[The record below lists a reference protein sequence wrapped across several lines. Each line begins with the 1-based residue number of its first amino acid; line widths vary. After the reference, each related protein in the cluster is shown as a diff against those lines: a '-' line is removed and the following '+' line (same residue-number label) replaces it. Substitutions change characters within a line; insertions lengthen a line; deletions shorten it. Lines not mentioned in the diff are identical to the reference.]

1 VPMPPE
7 VMKRLIK
14 RDITG
19 KVGAE
24 RVRILRQ
31 ALESLPGYYQGPYGK
46 LRKWISEEID
56 RSRAK
61 AKVARRETF
70 QVPKEGLRQVAVVGP
85 PNAGK
90 SSVLKALSGAQ
101 IKVADYPFATLKPQ
115 AAIVDVLGA
124 RVQLVEVPGLLPGAG
139 DDRGGGRALLA
150 AIRNA
155 DMILYVAGLGREGVG
170 PSDLDA
176 IRAEVRLAG
185 IDKPSAL
192 CLTGLDLPG
201 AREEA
206 TAHFEQALH
215 ERAVGEHAAGETLQA
230 AGVDSGGRMVACST
244 LTGEGLDRLLE
255 MVWSMCG
262 LIRVWR
268 RGDREKRGD
277 PFVLESGA
285 TVGDLARAVHKDLES
300 RLSQALIWGFSARF
314 PGQAVGSRHV
324 LADGDEVELRV
335 RG

>member
-1 VPMPPE
+1 VDKRRDRPVP
-7 VMKRLIK
+7 
-14 RDITG
+14 G
-19 KVGAE
+19 
-24 RVRILRQ
+24 
-31 ALESLPGYYQGPYGK
+31 QG
-46 LRKWISEEID
+46 
-56 RSRAK
+56 
-61 AKVARRETF
+61 AKVTRRETF

-90 SSVLKALSGAQ
+90 SAVLKALSGAR

-124 RVQLVEVPGLLPGAG
+124 RVQLVEVPGLLPGAS

-155 DMILYVAGLGREGVG
+155 DMILYVAGLGREGAG

-185 IDKPSAL
+185 VDKPSAL

-201 AREEA
+201 VREEA
-206 TAHFEQALH
+206 AAHSAPLH
-215 ERAVGEHAAGETLQA
+215 GRAAGERAVNAALQA
-230 AGVDSGGRMVACST
+230 ATVDTGGRVVACST
-244 LTGEGLDRLLE
+244 LTGEGLDRLIE

-268 RGDREKRGD
+268 RGDRERRGD

-300 RLSQALIWGFSARF
+300 RLSQALIWGSSARF
-314 PGQAVGSRHV
+314 PGQAVGSRHA
-324 LADGDEVELRV
+324 LADGDEVELKI